1 MQHALLISCTADHRG
16 RERQGERHNLMPE
29 KRQPDTWTNV
39 GLCSPHGRIFTP
51 FLTAEQQILSAKFS
65 EMLKGNK
72 QEEKKLA

>member
-1 MQHALLISCTADHRG
+1 
-16 RERQGERHNLMPE
+16 MPE